1 MKVKKM
7 KTYGYVRVSSKD
19 QNEDRQLL
27 AMEQAGVD
35 IKDIYMDKQSGA
47 DFNRPQYKALLKKL
61 KQGDVL
67 IVKSIDRLGR
77 NYSEILEQWQ
87 MLTKKKGIG
96 VVVLDMP
103 LLDTRR
109 DKDLIGTLIADI
121 VLQLLSYVAE
131 TERQYIRQRQAEGI
145 EAARKKG
152 KHLGRKPKSISPEF
166 YDVCKKWQSGEIS
179 RNKAAKILSVS
190 AETFKK
196 WVEATGNESRYA
208 FGEKGKKEKPEA
220 FARILSKWI
229 SKALTTEKAAAALN
243 VSPPTFMKW
252 VRETCKEDNLEQR
265 LKGKKN
271 TKDITNSVKKD
282 QI

>member
-1 MKVKKM
+1 M

-35 IKDIYMDKQSGA
+35 KKNIYIDKQSGA
-47 DFNRPQYKALLKKL
+47 DFIRPKYKALLRKL

-96 VVVLDMP
+96 IVVLDMP
-103 LLDTRR
+103 LLDTRT

-152 KHLGRKPKSISPEF
+152 KHLGRKPKPISPEF
-166 YDVCKKWQSGEIS
+166 NAVCKKWKNGEIS
-179 RNKAAKILSVS
+179 RNKASKMLDISP
-190 AETFKK
+190 ETFKK
-196 WVEATGNESRYA
+196 WTQMTGNESINA
-208 FGEKGKKEKPEA
+208 LGQKGKKKKPET
-220 FARILSKWI
+220 FAGILNQWI
-229 SKALTTEKAAAALN
+229 NEELTTKRAAAALN
-243 VSPPTFMKW
+243 VSTPTFLKW
-252 VRETCKEDNLEQR
+252 VRETGKKDGLKKRLEN
-265 LKGKKN
+265 KKN
-271 TKDITNSVKKD
+271 TYEDTGLVKIE
-282 QI
+282 QVQ